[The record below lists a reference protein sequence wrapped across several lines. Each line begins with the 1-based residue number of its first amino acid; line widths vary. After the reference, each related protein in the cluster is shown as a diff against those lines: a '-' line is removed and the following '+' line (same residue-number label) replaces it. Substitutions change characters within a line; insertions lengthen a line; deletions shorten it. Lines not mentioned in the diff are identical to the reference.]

1 MASVEESKLTDELLK
16 ECDEFHLQLLRIS
29 GIAEDFIAKHGVNA
43 LSSEITEHMTALLL
57 PKFSGNVLEWPAFH
71 DAFVASVI
79 HTRN

>member
-29 GIAEDFIAKHGVNA
+29 GIAEDFIAKYGVNA
-43 LSSEITEHMTALLL
+43 LSSEITEHMTALLC
-57 PKFSGNVLEWPAFH
+57 FQVMCCREWPAFH
-71 DAFVASVI
+71 DVFVASVI